1 MQTTD
6 TTTYHKSILLIFQTL

>member
-6 TTTYHKSILLIFQTL
+6 TGV